1 MMVDSLIPVI
11 LCGGS
16 GTRLWP
22 LSRRLQ
28 PKQFH
33 ALVDEDSLLQST
45 IKRLNGIGRFVS
57 KPAVVCNEEHRFL
70 VAEQLRA
77 IEFPNVPIYLEPE
90 GRNTAPALAM
100 VALSCINHQD
110 DPILLVLPADH
121 IITDVPMFHRR
132 IETAL
137 PFAQD
142 GSLVTFGITPT
153 RPETGYGYVQKDV
166 SAAGSNDDSQVY
178 GVREFIEKPDLTTA
192 ERYIRDGEYLWNSGM
207 FIFRASLLVAEL
219 RRQRP
224 DIITHIER
232 ALRHR
237 TTDHDFVR
245 PDSTAFLNCPNESID
260 YAVME
265 GAENR
270 VVVELNAG
278 WSDVGSWNGVWEAT
292 QRDPHGNVVLGD
304 VVLNDVSNSYIRA
317 EHRLVAAVGLENTVV
332 VDTVDSVLV
341 GDKDKIQNV
350 KEIVAALEQS
360 GREEVY
366 NHKKVPRPW
375 GSYQGLDQGENY
387 QVKRLVL
394 NPGARISLQLHHKRS
409 EHWVIVS
416 GTARVT
422 CGDRITIMNAKESTY
437 IPVGTR
443 HRLENVGTTPLQ
455 VVEVQTGAYFGEDD
469 IVRFEDKYG
478 RV

>member
-1 MMVDSLIPVI
+1 MGDALIPVI

-45 IKRLNGIGRFVS
+45 VRRLKGIGPLTSDPV
-57 KPAVVCNEEHRFL
+57 VVCNEEHRFL

-77 IEFPNVPIYLEPE
+77 IECRNVPIYLEPE
-90 GRNTAPALAM
+90 GRNTAPAIAL
-100 VALSCINHQD
+100 VALSCISHKD
-110 DPILLVLPADH
+110 DPILLALPADH
-121 IITDVPMFHRR
+121 IINDVLMFHRR

-137 PFAQD
+137 AYAQD
-142 GSLVTFGITPT
+142 GALVTFGITPT
-153 RPETGYGYVQKDV
+153 RPETGYGYIRKDA
-166 SAAGSNDDSQVY
+166 SATGSNDHAQVY
-178 GVREFIEKPDLTTA
+178 GVREFVEKPDLITA
-192 ERYIRDGEYLWNSGM
+192 ERYITDGEYLWNSGM
-207 FIFRASLLVAEL
+207 FMFRASLLVAEL

-224 DIITHIER
+224 NITRHIET
-232 ALRHR
+232 ALMHR
-237 TTDHDFVR
+237 TTDQDFVR
-245 PDSTAFLNCPNESID
+245 PGSADFLNCPNESID

-265 GAENR
+265 GAQNR

-278 WSDVGSWNGVWEAT
+278 WSDVGSWNGIWEAT
-292 QRDPHGNVVLGD
+292 ERDSHGNVVHGD
-304 VVLNDVSNSYIRA
+304 VVLTDVSNSYIRA

-350 KEIVAALEQS
+350 KEIVAALERS
-360 GREEVY
+360 GREEIHS
-366 NHKKVPRPW
+366 HKKVPRPW

-387 QVKRLVL
+387 QVKILIL
-394 NPGARISLQLHHKRS
+394 NPGAQISLQLHHKRS

-422 CGDRITIMNAKESTY
+422 CGDRITMLNASESTY
-437 IPVGTR
+437 IPVETR
-443 HRLENVGTTPLQ
+443 HQLENVGITPLQ
-455 VVEVQTGAYFGEDD
+455 VIEVQTGTYFGEDD